1 MRLTC
6 RLSSLKL
13 LDECWIEPFKS
24 MVQKGCAKIN
34 CSLRCMLSRGLSA
47 LQMDLMKC
55 ICCRIPTEFVLIFR
69 QLGRNEVKK
78 AQKAWEHN
86 EAMKGVRSAL
96 EMGKSLTP
104 ETDADPQK
112 QTGPFDTFSGP
123 MSELVKSRAKKPL
136 MHG

>member
-1 MRLTC
+1 MPAMRLTY

-13 LDECWIEPFKS
+13 QDECWIEPFKS

-55 ICCRIPTEFVLIFR
+55 ICCRIPIEFLLILS

-78 AQKAWEHN
+78 ANKAWEQN
-86 EAMKGVRSAL
+86 EAMK
-96 EMGKSLTP
+96 K
-104 ETDADPQK
+104 K
-112 QTGPFDTFSGP
+112 QLD
-123 MSELVKSRAKKPL
+123 LLQSRGFKARL
-136 MHG
+136 